1 MAATPANLL
10 TIISTGLADSRLEP
24 PKGNPETSQF
34 VKVLRKTTRWASQTR
49 RIEFDGEP
57 NFGIKASITIPR
69 LAELVGNFTLVV
81 TLPDIYTTQLNAIK
95 ASNGT
100 SLTDVGNF
108 LGPLFSW
115 TNSAGHALI
124 NLIELEI
131 GGAIVDRM
139 DGRLLEILDEFYEPL
154 ETLKAKNSMIARNP
168 TNFNQSSFVG
178 TPNNPSTPLKLYIPL
193 PFWFSKGQIAQ
204 FLPIDAISTEQVK
217 IHITFRPLSEMT
229 YTDGRVDVRT
239 IGQSGTNNSMIPLLN
254 SKFYRSN
261 PASPTLIYGVNETL
275 YTTGISGEIIPGIE
289 FPVRLNLG
297 PTYILAEYISVEEK
311 EAIGLRSSEL
321 TYYIEQHNII
331 SPLESQRSNEIR
343 VPLNI
348 RNMTKELFWVCQR
361 PEAQNYNAWFLFSR
375 DLSAPTATKQPWWPD
390 ANLTLSES
398 NNYKILPAFRNAFSE
413 PLIGATLLYGNQE
426 RFDIDGPSM
435 FRAFIPSL
443 HYRKGP
449 VINRYVYA
457 YSFGIKNSMKGFEDK
472 MFGTPYSPKGL
483 ANWDKLPRRELYLR
497 LAYGRN
503 NSTPPNLNIY
513 TYTTSFNILKVFG
526 GRAGLLFDY

>member
-34 VKVLRKTTRWASQTR
+34 VKVLRKTTRWAYQIR
-49 RIEFDGEP
+49 QINFDGEP
-57 NFGIKASITIPR
+57 NFGIKTSITIPR

-81 TLPDIYTTQLNAIK
+81 TLPDIYSTQLNAIK
-95 ASNGT
+95 ASGGT
-100 SLTDVGNF
+100 DFNNVGNF

-124 NLIELEI
+124 QLIELEI

-139 DGRLLEILDEFYEPL
+139 DGRLLEILDELYEPF
-154 ETLKAKNSMIARNP
+154 ETLKAKNNMIARNP
-168 TNFNQSSFVG
+168 TNFGQTSFIG
-178 TPNNPSTPLKLYIPL
+178 SQTTPQKLYIPL

-204 FLPIDAISTEQVK
+204 FLPIDAISAETVK
-217 IHITFRPLSEMT
+217 IHITFRPLAQMT
-229 YTDGRVDVRT
+229 YSDGRIDNRT
-239 IGQSGTNNSMIPLLN
+239 PGLTGTNNTMIPLLN
-254 SKFYRSN
+254 SGFYRAN
-261 PASPTLIYGVNETL
+261 PESPTLIYGVNETL
-275 YTTGISGEIIPGIE
+275 YTTGISGEIIPGIQ
-289 FPVRLNLG
+289 FPLRLNMG
-297 PTYILAEYISVEEK
+297 PTYILAEYVSVEDK

-331 SPLESQRSNEIR
+331 TPIDSKRSNEVRI
-343 VPLNI
+343 PLNI

-361 PEAQNYNAWFLFSR
+361 PEAEAYNAWFLFTR
-375 DLSAPTATKQPWWPD
+375 DLAQVNAVKEPWWPD
-390 ANLTLSES
+390 AILPLSETRD
-398 NNYKILPAFRNAFSE
+398 YKVLPGFRNAFSE
-413 PLIGATLLYGNQE
+413 PLSGATLLYGNQE
-426 RFDIDGPSM
+426 RFDLDGPSM

-449 VINRYVYA
+449 AINRYIYA
-457 YSFGIKNSMKGFEDK
+457 YSFGIKNSMRGYEDK
-472 MFGTPYSPKGL
+472 MFGTPYSPKGV
-483 ANWDKLPRRELYLR
+483 ANWDKLPKRELYLR

-503 NSTPPNLNIY
+503 NTTPPNLNIY
-513 TYTTSFNILKVFG
+513 TYTTSFNVLKVFG